1 MARPG
6 ETSNNKRIWKIPE
19 VWEKLDDEILS
30 DHYSLF
36 LAGALSVLSR
46 ILIISKDDPGSE
58 DVPRKARQQYKS
70 KLEEILASTDESSEH
85 HKSISKQILEYLANP
100 DERFQIYWNSWKKC
114 MREVKEDHR
123 FEQYKRIINDL
134 IYASKE
140 NRESILPDLYALI
153 DSTEE
158 YISSRANGL
167 HDVMFS

>member
-1 MARPG
+1 M
-6 ETSNNKRIWKIPE
+6 
-19 VWEKLDDEILS
+19 
-30 DHYSLF
+30 F

-46 ILIISKDDPGSE
+46 ILITSKDDPGSE

-123 FEQYKRIINDL
+123 FEQYTRYFINDL

-140 NRESILPDLYALI
+140 NRESILPELYTLI

-158 YISSRANGL
+158 YISSRAKGL
-167 HDVMFS
+167 HDDMFS